1 MCVDLEFLR
10 WSFMVVNVGY
20 LGWIF
25 VIEAWD
31 EWSVHVNGEV
41 CLRMTVRVG
50 SRWEFV
56 TRGAYYSFEVV
67 RRVLRLSGGGF

>member
-1 MCVDLEFLR
+1 ML
-10 WSFMVVNVGY
+10 
-20 LGWIF
+20 
-25 VIEAWD
+25 EAWD

-50 SRWEFV
+50 WRWEFV
-56 TRGAYYSFEVV
+56 TRGAYYSFKVV